1 MTSKSN
7 NGSSNS
13 NNDTATFM
21 SWFAGIVTLL
31 TVAFPLGL
39 PVAVFAWQ
47 WRRDKA
53 RDWRTA
59 AWPLICC
66 VLMIAVFVFFALHI
80 YSADWLTVAHSV
92 TNTPGGGTFFPAFL
106 RMVPWSIPVGFLV
119 GAFSRDAYIAHRK
132 RHPIEG
138 RAIKDKELE
147 RDRQHRARVAKLS
160 PVPLVVDGDPIVGVW
175 LDGDADKYWVK
186 GRLLALPES
195 ASHIVAIGAT
205 GAGKTQSILRLAS
218 AHMKLGWRVIVIDAK
233 EDYATSEDFYR
244 LALAHGIPEGRVRVW
259 PSAGPVDLFRG
270 NSTAIRDRLMACAG
284 YTEPYYRAV
293 AGTLL
298 TLVTND
304 TPSPGSITEVV
315 SRLDQNALKSRW
327 AGTDNAAIAAGL
339 KPDDVQGVRYRYY
352 DLDRQL
358 ISIGAV
364 AQVRSGW
371 SWEDSDA
378 TWVTLP
384 TSTRADAASAF
395 GRALLVDLIGFIR
408 DSTRRDDRP
417 ILLIVEELGAIVSG
431 DPETARLVIEA
442 FERARSANVR
452 TIVSVQT
459 PEGLG
464 PPEAQ
469 ARILHSGAAI
479 LAHRMPAPEIIS
491 NLLGTGYGLEASL
504 GVDRQGVLLDAGSL
518 REQSQYVLSP
528 NVLRRLKTG
537 EAVFIHGHKWSHI
550 SVSKVT

>member
-1 MTSKSN
+1 MSTTST
-7 NGSSNS
+7 
-13 NNDTATFM
+13 NNDTATFI
-21 SWFAGIVTLL
+21 SSFAAILTLFV
-31 TVAFPLGL
+31 VAFPLGL
-39 PVAVFAWQ
+39 PVAVWAWR
-47 WRRDKA
+47 WRRDNA
-53 RDWRTA
+53 RDWRTVI
-59 AWPLICC
+59 WPLAGS
-66 VLMIAVFVFFALHI
+66 AVALAAFTLLALHS
-80 YSADWLTVAHSV
+80 YLADWLTIAHAI
-92 TNTPGGGTFFPAFL
+92 TKTPGGEAILPAL
-106 RMVPWSIPVGFLV
+106 ARMAPLSVPAGVITGVC
-119 GAFSRDAYIAHRK
+119 ARDAYIAHRK

-138 RAIKDKELE
+138 RAIRDKELE
-147 RDRQHRARVAKLS
+147 RDRAHRARVGMKS
-160 PVPLVVDGDPIVGVW
+160 PLPLTRDGDPILGVH
-175 LDGDADKYWVK
+175 LDGDPDQAWVK
-186 GRLLALPES
+186 GRMLALPAS

-205 GAGKTQSILRLAS
+205 GAGKTQSILRLAA
-218 AHMKLGWRVIVIDAK
+218 AHLELGWRVIVIDAK
-233 EDYATSEDFYR
+233 EDYDTSRDFHQ
-244 LALAHGIPEGRVRVW
+244 LACANGIPDTRVRVW

-270 NSTAIRDRLMACAG
+270 NPTAIRDRLMACAG

-298 TLVTND
+298 TLVTKD
-304 TPSPGSITEVV
+304 TPAPGSLTEVV

-327 AGTDNAAIAAGL
+327 AGTDNAAVAAGL

-358 ISIGAV
+358 VSIGAV
-364 AQVRSGW
+364 AQVRGGW
-371 SWEDSDA
+371 SWEDADA

-384 TSTRADAASAF
+384 TSTRADAAAAF
-395 GRALLVDLIGFIR
+395 GRALLVDLIGYIR
-408 DSTRRDDRP
+408 DRSRRDDRP

-464 PPEAQ
+464 QPDAQ
-469 ARILHSGAAI
+469 ARILHSGASI

-528 NVLRRLKTG
+528 NALRRLEIG
-537 EAVFIHGHKWSHI
+537 QAVFIHGHKWSH
-550 SVSKVT
+550 VAVAKVT